1 MTQKER
7 MLAGLPY
14 KAWMDGLPEER
25 ARAQRACW
33 EFNRLPPDA
42 RAERTA
48 LLRGLFGRTGEHLHI
63 EEPFHCDLGY
73 NIEVGEWFYANYNCV
88 ILDVCRVTIGDNVMF
103 APNVAIY
110 AAGHPVHPA
119 ARNSGYEYGQPVTI
133 GNNVWLGG
141 NTVVTP
147 GVTIGD
153 IDLVEANE
161 AFAAQ
166 SIAVAREL
174 GFDMSKV
181 NVNGGAISLGH
192 PVGASGAR
200 IIVTLL
206 HEMQKRPEA
215 KKGLATLC
223 IGGGMGVATV
233 FEKC

>member
-119 ARNSGYEYGQPVTI
+119 ARNSGYEYGQPVAI

-147 GVTIGD
+147 GVG
-153 IDLVEANE
+153 
-161 AFAAQ
+161 Q
-166 SIAVAREL
+166 R
-174 GFDMSKV
+174 
-181 NVNGGAISLGH
+181 GGGCGQRRHPGH
-192 PVGASGAR
+192 PGKCCCGGQPLPRAARHHRSGR
-200 IIVTLL
+200 GLL
-206 HEMQKRPEA
+206 
-215 KKGLATLC
+215 
-223 IGGGMGVATV
+223 
-233 FEKC
+233 F

>member
-119 ARNSGYEYGQPVTI
+119 ARNSGYEYGQPVAI

-153 IDLVEANE
+153 NVWWVR
-161 AFAAQ
+161 AASSPGTSRQ
-166 SIAVAREL
+166 MLLRRATPAACCAPSPKRT
-174 GFDMSKV
+174 
-181 NVNGGAISLGH
+181 
-192 PVGASGAR
+192 R
-200 IIVTLL
+200 IIILKTGNSTWIGAPSFDALRAAI
-206 HEMQKRPEA
+206 RPGA
-215 KKGLATLC
+215 VRKAARLRALSRDAPGRRA
-223 IGGGMGVATV
+223 
-233 FEKC
+233 

>member
-119 ARNSGYEYGQPVTI
+119 ARNSGYEYGQPVAI

-153 IDLVEANE
+153 
-161 AFAAQ
+161 
-166 SIAVAREL
+166 
-174 GFDMSKV
+174 
-181 NVNGGAISLGH
+181 NVV
-192 PVGASGAR
+192 VGAASSPGTSRQMLLRRATPAACCAPSPKRTR
-200 IIVTLL
+200 IIILKTGNSTWIGTPSFDALRAAIRPGAVRKAARLRALL
-206 HEMQKRPEA
+206 RDAPERRA
-215 KKGLATLC
+215 
-223 IGGGMGVATV
+223 
-233 FEKC
+233 

>member
-153 IDLVEANE
+153 
-161 AFAAQ
+161 
-166 SIAVAREL
+166 
-174 GFDMSKV
+174 
-181 NVNGGAISLGH
+181 NVV
-192 PVGASGAR
+192 VGAGSVVTRDIPANVVAAGNPCRMRAPSPKRTR
-200 IIVTLL
+200 IIILKTGNSTWIGAPSFDALRAGNKARSRA
-206 HEMQKRPEA
+206 ESSSGSGPYWRDAPERRA
-215 KKGLATLC
+215 
-223 IGGGMGVATV
+223 
-233 FEKC
+233 

>member
-119 ARNSGYEYGQPVTI
+119 ARNSGYEYGQPVAI

-153 IDLVEANE
+153 
-161 AFAAQ
+161 
-166 SIAVAREL
+166 
-174 GFDMSKV
+174 
-181 NVNGGAISLGH
+181 NVV
-192 PVGASGAR
+192 VGAGSVVKCCCGGQPLPRAARHHRSGR
-200 IIVTLL
+200 GLL
-206 HEMQKRPEA
+206 
-215 KKGLATLC
+215 
-223 IGGGMGVATV
+223 
-233 FEKC
+233 F

>member
-110 AAGHPVHPA
+110 AAGHPVHHGRAQFGLRVRPA
-119 ARNSGYEYGQPVTI
+119 RRH
-133 GNNVWLGG
+133 
-141 NTVVTP
+141 
-147 GVTIGD
+147 
-153 IDLVEANE
+153 
-161 AFAAQ
+161 
-166 SIAVAREL
+166 RE
-174 GFDMSKV
+174 
-181 NVNGGAISLGH
+181 
-192 PVGASGAR
+192 
-200 IIVTLL
+200 
-206 HEMQKRPEA
+206 
-215 KKGLATLC
+215 
-223 IGGGMGVATV
+223 
-233 FEKC
+233 